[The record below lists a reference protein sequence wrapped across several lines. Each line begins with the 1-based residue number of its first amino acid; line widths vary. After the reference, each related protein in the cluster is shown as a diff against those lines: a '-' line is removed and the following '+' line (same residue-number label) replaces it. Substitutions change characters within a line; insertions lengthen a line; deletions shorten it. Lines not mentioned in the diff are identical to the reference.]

1 MFVRNCRLVLLLR
14 QESYFAS
21 KHTIFKPAEWRWKL
35 SQVCDNE
42 WHHYSVSV
50 DFPDVTLYI
59 DGQMFKETLVN
70 EGDKNGGSGISNPE
84 IVDDWPLHTVHGVNT
99 TLVVGACWEGR
110 ESKMSHHFH
119 GYLAG
124 LSVLRGRNENP
135 QVLSCLHR
143 CKEGLQLPP
152 SDSLDP
158 GTDVSV
164 NSEATTVTIEGKDSI
179 DVEDI
184 LSQISYVNSR
194 EFPTPGRRS
203 LRVST
208 SIR

>member
-1 MFVRNCRLVLLLR
+1 MVLLLR
-14 QESYFAS
+14 QESLFES

-42 WHHYSVSV
+42 WHHYAVSV
-50 DFPDVTLYI
+50 NFPDVTLYI
-59 DGQMFKETLVN
+59 DGQAFKDTLTS
-70 EGDKNGGSGISNPE
+70 GDNSNHGTSNPE
-84 IVDDWPLHTVHGVNT
+84 IVDDWPLHSVRGVNT

-110 ESKMSHHFH
+110 DSKMSHHFK

-135 QVLSCLHR
+135 DVLSCLHR

-152 SDSLDP
+152 SDTLDP

-164 NSEATTVTIEGKDSI
+164 NSEATTVLIEGKDSI

-184 LSQISYVNSR
+184 LSQISYLNSR

-203 LRVST
+203 LRIST